1 MSFNG
6 VITFNSVGAEI
17 FEMLNGEN
25 TPEDIIAK
33 ISSEYAVDSSIVER
47 DFYALVEKL
56 RVHKMLED

>member
-1 MSFNG
+1 MDN
-6 VITFNSVGAEI
+6 NYLAELLFGHI
-17 FEMLNGEN
+17 SK